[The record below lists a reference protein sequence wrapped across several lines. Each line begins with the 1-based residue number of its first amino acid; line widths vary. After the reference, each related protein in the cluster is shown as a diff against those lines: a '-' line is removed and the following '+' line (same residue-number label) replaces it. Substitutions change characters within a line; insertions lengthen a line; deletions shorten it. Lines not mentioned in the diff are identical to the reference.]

1 MTHRR
6 VVVWSWVVV
15 IAVAALPGR
24 AAPQAQPVANLVV
37 GDGVMVIKASTG
49 RHVYVGAGSPTRA
62 MTLTFES
69 APVDEFVAE
78 TQALV
83 LVGAG
88 TIPAHTI
95 NRPVLEERGTGR
107 ALSVTRHLVLIRGVA
122 HLSYH
127 FFAADERLTG
137 FTLSATPVETKA
149 ILQALHRG
157 ARTANA
163 LSGPAGAE
171 PEPPKS
177 SPSPSGSAPQHSPS

>member
-6 VVVWSWVVV
+6 VIAWSWAVV

-24 AAPQAQPVANLVV
+24 TAGQAQTVANLVV
-37 GDGVMVIKASTG
+37 GDGVMVVKAAAG

-69 APVDEFVAE
+69 AAVDEFVAE

-88 TIPAHTI
+88 SIPSHTI
-95 NRPVLEERGTGR
+95 NRPVLEERGSGR
-107 ALSVTRHLVLIRGVA
+107 ALSVTRHLILIRGA
-122 HLSYH
+122 PHLSYH
-127 FFAADERLTG
+127 FFAADERLSG
-137 FTLSATPVETKA
+137 LTLSATPVETRA

-163 LSGPAGAE
+163 LSGPSGAE
-171 PEPPKS
+171 PEPVKT
-177 SPSPSGSAPQHSPS
+177 SPSPGGSAAQHSPS

>member
-6 VVVWSWVVV
+6 VVAWSWVVV
-15 IAVAALPGR
+15 VAGASLPGR
-24 AAPQAQPVANLVV
+24 AAAQAQPVANLVV
-37 GDGVMVIKASTG
+37 GDGVMVIKAATG

-69 APVDEFVAE
+69 AAVDEFVAE

-107 ALSVTRHLVLIRGVA
+107 ALSVTRHLILIRGVP

-149 ILQALHRG
+149 ILQAFHRG